1 MPAMCNTAL
10 RRLGT
15 SAPSTV
21 KVAESVKLISD
32 QKLIWRHRRQ
42 ARIDILSRSFFTHF
56 ETMLPEDRAGVHLKM
71 ARTKAEATQRTAAD
85 PPERRRPA
93 IFGRRSGQRR
103 CARRIPTQHLSVPQR
118 QWCANAATRTQNR
131 RQINQIERTRAAFGN
146 GGRSFMRRRRQ
157 EAV

>member
-1 MPAMCNTAL
+1 MCNTAL
-10 RRLGT
+10 RRPGT

-56 ETMLPEDRAGVHLKM
+56 GTMLPEERAGVHLKM
-71 ARTKAEATQRTAAD
+71 ARAKAEATQRTAAD

-103 CARRIPTQHLSVPQR
+103 CAVRIPTQHLAAPQR
-118 QWCANAATRTQNR
+118 QWCANSAARTHTTG
-131 RQINQIERTRAAFGN
+131 QINQILKTQAALGN